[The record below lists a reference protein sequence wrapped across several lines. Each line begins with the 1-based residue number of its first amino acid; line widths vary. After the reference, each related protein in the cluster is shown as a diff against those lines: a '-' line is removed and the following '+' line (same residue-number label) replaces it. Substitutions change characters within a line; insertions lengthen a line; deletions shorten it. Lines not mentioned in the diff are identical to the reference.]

1 MEKYDLVVIGAGPA
15 GYAATM
21 RALDLDADARVL
33 LVERGKIGGAG
44 VWNGALS
51 SKTMWEL
58 SKDITKLGIRDR
70 GYRVNDFALSYKD
83 IVHCINEAVEE
94 RTGHLVHQLRLLEQ
108 QVSKRFRLVQGF
120 ARLQDAHQVHIQLAD
135 GTQEVV
141 QAAHIILAMGSRP
154 RYLPGIPIDEKTIV
168 TSDGIHGWDDFP
180 ESMVILGA
188 GVVGCEYATIFA
200 NFGRTCVHIINKGE
214 QLIPFEDEDI
224 MHVVAQNLE
233 ERGVVIHR
241 NSQLQEMKVVDGKV
255 QYTLSLADGTTLTN
269 TVEKALISV
278 GRVTNLEGM
287 GLREIGLDIDA
298 RGNFVIEDTQTNL
311 PNIYA
316 IGDLT
321 AEIQLVNVAEMEGRH
336 ASERIFGRQRV
347 ALSYDN
353 ISTIMFLSPEVAG
366 VGINEKQ
373 ARQMGIPYRIAS
385 YSYGYIPRA
394 IAMRNSNGF
403 FKLIVTDD
411 DEMRLLGM
419 RAVGAQASST
429 IEAAALLIAMKRGID
444 ELANLIHPHPSI
456 TEGIQECA
464 RMLKGNS
471 IVKPHLFAA
480 NIRCSRYVNGQCID
494 IIPKVAT
501 P

>member
-141 QAAHIILAMGSRP
+141 QAA
-154 RYLPGIPIDEKTIV
+154 
-168 TSDGIHGWDDFP
+168 
-180 ESMVILGA
+180 
-188 GVVGCEYATIFA
+188 
-200 NFGRTCVHIINKGE
+200 HIINKGE